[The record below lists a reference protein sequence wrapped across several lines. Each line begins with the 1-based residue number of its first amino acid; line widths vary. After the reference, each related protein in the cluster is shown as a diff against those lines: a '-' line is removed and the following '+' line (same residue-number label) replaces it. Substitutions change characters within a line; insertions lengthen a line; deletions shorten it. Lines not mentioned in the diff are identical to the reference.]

1 MQQGSNEALQELI
14 TQDPLIGKFASLV
27 QFDTQSSVE
36 SNEVPSTQ
44 GQLEIASYLH
54 GKSAQLVG
62 SANVVLKD
70 TGVLIVRLGSTEGCE
85 QAPHLCLL
93 AHVDTAPDCSG
104 KNVNPSLV
112 TGFDG
117 EAIRLKNG
125 LVIDSKICPQL
136 PLLKGHDII
145 VTDGT
150 TLLGG
155 DDKAGCA
162 VMWQLLE
169 DCVAGKLPHGPLTL
183 VFSVDEEIGK
193 STSYID
199 VKELGA
205 DVAITIDGAGLG
217 ELDVATFN
225 ASLATVTFKGTGVH
239 TAVAYGRLKNALKW
253 ACQFV
258 NELPC
263 NEAPETTQGDDG
275 FYHPMSIKGGVEQ
288 AVVKILL
295 RDFEEAGLKAR
306 EKFIW
311 DLFAKFKERCGSESI
326 ECKIEFQYQNMQKPL
341 QEAAQAEGGRLDIVG
356 MCKEACLMA
365 GVQPVLSK
373 VRGGTDGSNL
383 SNRGLPCPNLFTGA
397 FNCHGPYECVSVQV
411 LHQSYECVKNLVKTA
426 SAR

>member
-14 TQDPLIGKFASLV
+14 KQDPLVGKFHSLV
-27 QFDTQSSVE
+27 LFDTQSSVE
-36 SNEVPSTQ
+36 STAVPSTR
-44 GQLEIASYLH
+44 GQLEIASYVQ
-54 GKSAQLVG
+54 GKAAEQVG
-62 SANVVLKD
+62 LDKVTLKD
-70 TGVLIVRLGSTEGCE
+70 TGVLQVRLGSTEGCE
-85 QAPHLCLL
+85 HAPHLCLL

-104 KNVNPSLV
+104 KNVKPALV

-117 EAIRLKNG
+117 DVIKLKNG
-125 LVIDSKICPQL
+125 LTIDSKICPQL
-136 PLLKGHDII
+136 PYLKGHDII

-162 VMWQLLE
+162 VMWQLME
-169 DCVAGKLPHGPLTL
+169 DCVLRKLPHGPLTL

-205 DVAITIDGAGLG
+205 DVALTIDGAGLG

-225 ASLATVTFKGTGVH
+225 ASLATLTFKGTSVH
-239 TAVAYGRLKNALKW
+239 TAVAYGRLKNALKM

-258 NELPC
+258 DELPC
-263 NEAPETTQGDDG
+263 SEAPETTRGDEG
-275 FYHPMSIKGGVEQ
+275 FYHPMSISGGVEQ
-288 AVVKILL
+288 AVVRILL
-295 RDFEEAGLKAR
+295 RDFEEQGLKAR
-306 EKFIW
+306 ENFIL
-311 DLFAKFKERCGSESI
+311 DQCAKFKERFGPESL
-326 ECKIEFQYQNMQKPL
+326 ECMIEFQYQNMQGPL
-341 QEAAQAEGGRLDIVG
+341 MEAANSEGGRLDIVG
-356 MCKEACLMA
+356 MCKEACLKA

-411 LHQSYECVKNLVKTA
+411 FHQSYECVKNLVEIVA
-426 SAR
+426 AR